1 MPSILDVL
9 ASVDGLRED
18 TERRLAEQFPTVA
31 SLSAASRSDLEEI
44 KGVGQVM
51 SGRILMAAA
60 RAQATATDP
69 EAATKSIKDSTA
81 AGMAIATEVI
91 DAAGKVVGKVASGSQ
106 TATQAVKDAEIAAK
120 TGIYRL
126 HASSDD
132 AIDRTADVVTPAAMT
147 AKAVADKAMG
157 TARDAAGKVVGAA
170 SGVGKAATKPARKA
184 IDGVREKGGRAAR
197 GTSGGTDTAAD
208 GGATDSEPRADGEA

>member
-9 ASVDGLRED
+9 DTVDGLRDD

-31 SLSAASRSDLEEI
+31 SLSAASRSDLEQV
-44 KGVGQVM
+44 KGVGQVL

-60 RAQATATDP
+60 RAQETMSDP
-69 EAATKSIKDSTA
+69 EAATRQIKDSTA

-106 TATQAVKDAEIAAK
+106 TASQAVRDAEIAAK

-126 HASSDD
+126 HAKSDD
-132 AIDRTADVVTPAAMT
+132 AIDRTAETVGPAAMT
-147 AKAVADKAMG
+147 AKAVADKAVG
-157 TARDAAGKVVGAA
+157 TARGAAGKMAGAA
-170 SGVGKAATKPARKA
+170 GDVGKAATKPARKV
-184 IDGVREKGGRAAR
+184 IDGVRGQQAGSAAASSGARDTGDGDADAGDDDRA
-197 GTSGGTDTAAD
+197 GAD
-208 GGATDSEPRADGEA
+208 E